1 MDSHL
6 EFLGWIKVALD
17 VLFLIPKLFS
27 KRCDFKNGAVHN
39 EAWVNLIM
47 W

>member
-1 MDSHL
+1 MDSCR

-17 VLFLIPKLFS
+17 VLFLIPNLLS
-27 KRCDFKNGAVHN
+27 KRRDFENGAVHN
-39 EAWVNLIM
+39 VTWVNLNM